1 MSKLVFD
8 VPDMSCEHCVR
19 NITSAL
25 EEAGFRDFHVSL
37 DSKTVSLETEAAERL
52 MDVLEEAGY
61 PASIREK

>member
-37 DSKTVSLETEAAERL
+37 DNKTVSLETEVPERV
-52 MDVLEEAGY
+52 MAILEEAGY
-61 PASIREK
+61 PASIRGK